1 MDLRTELCD
10 YVEQHREAM
19 LGELTSMINQPSIAA
34 QGLGMTE
41 MAGLLEGR
49 LQSLGARTRQ
59 VSHAGGYPVVY
70 GEIDVGA
77 ARTLAF
83 YNHYDVQPVD
93 PLDLW
98 VDDPFS
104 GVIRDGRVWGRGTA
118 DNKGNLAARI
128 CAVEAYLKC
137 YGTLPVNVKFIAEGE
152 EEIGSP
158 TLEGFAEANQDLI
171 QADGCVWEGGFLDET
186 ERLVV
191 YCGAKGICYVQ
202 LRAKGANMDL
212 HSQYGTMVPN
222 PAWRL
227 TWALSHIKDENE
239 RILVPGF
246 YDKVEALTE
255 RDKEYIARIPF
266 DKEVWAQRFGIDA
279 FTADLPDLE
288 LLTRHLSEPTCT
300 IDGFESGYTSQG
312 MKTIVPSVA
321 TANID
326 FRLVEH
332 QDPHEVYEAL
342 EEYLASLGY
351 GDIEIELV
359 AAEKPAKTDLD
370 SLLVRTV
377 VAVAEEFYGE
387 PIVYPT
393 MAGTGPMYV
402 LCQRWGIPSC
412 SAPGVSYRD
421 SRGHA
426 PNENIRV
433 EDYVRAIKGL
443 GQLVYEFSATK

>member
-1 MDLRTELCD
+1 MDLRQELFD
-10 YVEQHREAM
+10 YVEGRREAM
-19 LGELTSMINQPSIAA
+19 LAELTSMIRQPSIAA
-34 QGLGMTE
+34 QGLGMQD
-41 MAGLLEGR
+41 MADFVEGR
-49 LQSLGARTRQ
+49 LQSLGANTQ
-59 VSHAGGYPVVY
+59 QIVHGGGYPVVY

-77 ARTLAF
+77 ERTLAF

-98 VDDPFS
+98 DDDPFS
-104 GVIRDGRVWGRGTA
+104 GVIHDGRVWGRGTA

-128 CAVEAYLKC
+128 CAVDAYQKV

-171 QADGCVWEGGFLDET
+171 QADGTVWEGGFLDET

-202 LRAKGANMDL
+202 LRARGANMDL
-212 HSQYGTMVPN
+212 HSQYGTIVPN

-246 YDKVEALTE
+246 YDKIQGPSGLDRKYVT
-255 RDKEYIARIPF
+255 RIPF
-266 DKEVWAQRFGIDA
+266 NKETWAQRFGIAA
-279 FTADLPDLE
+279 FTVDLPTVE
-288 LLTRHLSEPTCT
+288 LLTRHLFEPTCT
-300 IDGFESGYTSQG
+300 IDGFGSGYTGEG
-312 MKTIVPSVA
+312 MKTIVPSAA

-326 FRLVEH
+326 FRLVQD
-332 QDPHEVYEAL
+332 QDPHKVYEAL
-342 EEYLASLGY
+342 KQYLSSLGFD
-351 GDIEIELV
+351 DIETELV
-359 AAEKPAKTDLD
+359 AAEKPAKTDLG

-377 VAVAEEFYGE
+377 VAVAEELYGE

-402 LCQRWGIPSC
+402 LCQKWGIPSC
-412 SAPGVSYRD
+412 SAPGVSHPD

-433 EDYVRAIKGL
+433 ADYVRAIKGI
-443 GQLVYEFSATK
+443 GQLVYEFAVNE